1 MSNILFLKNLNDL
14 NNINKDNGKIII
26 IKVGADWCV
35 PCKAIAPLYHQLAN
49 NNKNPNIIFT
59 EINTT
64 DADDE
69 LLDYIDVKSL
79 PTFLFYKKSSLNN
92 KILGCDKLQLAECV
106 NNLSL

>member
-14 NNINKDNGKIII
+14 SNINKDTGKIII
-26 IKVGADWCV
+26 IKVGADWCG
-35 PCKAIAPLYHQLAN
+35 PCKDIAPLYNQMANVN
-49 NNKNPNIIFT
+49 NNSNIIFA
-59 EINTT
+59 EINAT

-79 PTFLFYKKSSLNN
+79 PTFLFYKNNTLNN
-92 KILGCDKLQLAECV
+92 KIIGSDKIQLATTI